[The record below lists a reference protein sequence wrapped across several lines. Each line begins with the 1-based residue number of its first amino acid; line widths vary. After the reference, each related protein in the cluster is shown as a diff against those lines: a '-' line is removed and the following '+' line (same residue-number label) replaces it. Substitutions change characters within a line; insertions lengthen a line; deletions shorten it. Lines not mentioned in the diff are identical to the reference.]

1 MEIIPTGFDIE
12 SRLAALQAENERAPD
27 QLGREAFL
35 ELLISQLSHQDP
47 LEPMK
52 DQEFV
57 AQLAQFS
64 SLEQLESING
74 GIQASLLMN
83 QSVNNSLATNLIGKE
98 VLTAGNGFELGE
110 SGDLR
115 FRVELGQAASTT
127 VRILDSNGNVVHTF
141 GEQSLKQ
148 GSNDLKW
155 DGKND
160 AGDRAPEGSYT
171 IEVEAKDIS
180 GNTVASRVDV
190 RAVVEG
196 VRFVQGT
203 GFLLVNGSEIPLASI
218 VEVLAPSGE

>member
-1 MEIIPTGFDIE
+1 MEVIPTGLDIE
-12 SRLAALQAENERAPD
+12 GRLAALQAENARAPD

-35 ELLISQLSHQDP
+35 QLLIAQLSHQDP

-98 VLTAGNGFELGE
+98 VLTAGNGFELGD
-110 SGDLR
+110 SGKLR
-115 FRVELGQAASTT
+115 FRVELGQAAATT
-127 VRILDSNGNVVHTF
+127 VRILDSNGDVVHTF
-141 GEQSLKQ
+141 AEQSLKE
-148 GSNDLKW
+148 GSNDLEW
-155 DGKND
+155 DGMND
-160 AGDRAPEGSYT
+160 AGERAAKGSYT
-171 IEVEAKDIS
+171 IEVEAKDTS
-180 GNTVASRVDV
+180 GNTVTSRVDV

-196 VRFVQGT
+196 VRFVQGI
-203 GFLLVNGSEIPLASI
+203 GFLIVNGTEIPLANI